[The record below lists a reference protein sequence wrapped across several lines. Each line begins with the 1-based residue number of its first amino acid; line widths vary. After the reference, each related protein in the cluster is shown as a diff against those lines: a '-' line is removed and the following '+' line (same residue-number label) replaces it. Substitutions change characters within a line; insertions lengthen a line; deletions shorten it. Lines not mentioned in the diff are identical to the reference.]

1 MKQKKSPE
9 VRVLIGILSVLLLA
23 VSGVLV
29 FAAPTYGYICL
40 AVSSVAVIVICLI
53 LMRSQSV
60 LRRMIS
66 EIGGALDAENH
77 QALLRFPMP
86 VLVCGED
93 RKILWY
99 NDLFREQVLLGE
111 DAYGDALDRL
121 TACPLD
127 SLVQSSGC
135 RVSCPAGRFLVCGH
149 CSEHNASPLYLLY
162 FTDVT
167 ELSKKAEE
175 YRLTRPTVMILS
187 IDNYAELLQDVKES
201 EKSLI
206 LSELDGRMES
216 FIGETTG
223 FLRKLARDRFL
234 AVVEERHIAK
244 MVEQRFP
251 VLDQVRAIST
261 AGGDHM
267 TLSIGVG
274 HGADTLA
281 ESEAFARQALE
292 MALGR
297 GGDQVAFKT
306 EQGYDFYGGVSQG
319 VEKRNKVKSRIIAA
333 ALQKAVRNADQV
345 LVMGHRFSDLD
356 SVGAAVG
363 MVHIARA
370 LGRQAYAVVDRQTS
384 LAVGLIEKAQE
395 NLPDLFITPSH
406 ARDLANGSTLLIIVD
421 THNAKLTESEELY
434 RLCPQVMVIDHHRK
448 TVDHIANAAIFF
460 HEPYASSTCEM
471 VTELAQYCSGVL
483 LSANTAECLLA
494 GIMLDTKNFILRT
507 GVRTFEA
514 AAFLR
519 GRGAD
524 TVRVRKLFSSS
535 MEAYQKKTRI
545 VASAELYRGCAIAQ
559 ATEKGEDMRVIA
571 PQAADE
577 LLTINPV
584 EASFVLYPISGGIGI
599 SGRSLGGMNV
609 QALLEKLGGGGHQT
623 MAAAQLAG
631 VNLSEARSRL
641 IAAIDSL
648 TPNSKE

>member
-1 MKQKKSPE
+1 MKEKKPPE
-9 VRVLIGILSVLLLA
+9 MRVLVGILSVLLL
-23 VSGVLV
+23 VISGAGIL
-29 FAAPTYGYICL
+29 FAPTYGYICL
-40 AVSSVAVIVICLI
+40 AVSAVAVLAVCLI
-53 LMRSQSV
+53 LFRSRGV
-60 LRRMIS
+60 LRQMIS
-66 EIGGALDAENH
+66 EIGGSLDAENH

-86 VLVCGED
+86 VLVCD
-93 RKILWY
+93 ANRQILWY
-99 NDLFREQVLLGE
+99 NDLFRERVLLGE
-111 DAYGDALDRL
+111 DAFGDSLDKLTGLSLDRL
-121 TACPLD
+121 I
-127 SLVQSSGC
+127 SESGNP
-135 RVSCPAGRFLVCGH
+135 VDCPAGRFLVCGH

-167 ELSKKAEE
+167 ELSKEAEE

-206 LSELDGRMES
+206 LSELDGRMEA

-244 MVEQRFP
+244 MAEQRFP

-274 HGADTLA
+274 HGANTLA
-281 ESEAFARQALE
+281 ESEMFARQALD

-319 VEKRNKVKSRIIAA
+319 VEKRTKVKTRIIAA
-333 ALQKAVRNADQV
+333 ALRKAVRNADRV
-345 LVMGHRFSDLD
+345 FVMGHRFSDLD

-363 MVHIARA
+363 MVHIVRA
-370 LGRQAYAVVDRQTS
+370 LGKPAHAVVDRQTS
-384 LAVGLIEKAQE
+384 LAGVLIDKA
-395 NLPDLFITPSH
+395 LADTPDLFLAANH
-406 ARDLANGSTLLIIVD
+406 ARDLVDKDTLLIIVD

-448 TVDHIANAAIFF
+448 TVEHISDAAIFY
-460 HEPYASSTCEM
+460 HEPYASSACEM
-471 VTELAQYCSGVL
+471 VTELAQYCPGVTLSG
-483 LSANTAECLLA
+483 NTAECLLA
-494 GIMLDTKNFILRT
+494 GIMLDTKNFVLRT

-524 TVRVRKLFSSS
+524 TVRVKKLFASS
-535 MEAYQKKTRI
+535 MEAYRKKTKI
-545 VASAELYRGCAIAQ
+545 VASAEIYRGYAIAQ
-559 ATEKGEDMRVIA
+559 ATEKSDDMRIIA

-577 LLTINPV
+577 LLSINPV
-584 EASFVLYPISGGIGI
+584 EASFVLYPIPGGICI
-599 SGRSLGGMNV
+599 SGRSLGGRNV

-631 VNLSEARSRL
+631 VNLTEARTRL
-641 IAAIDSL
+641 IAAIDSEE
-648 TPNSKE
+648 KKQ